1 MRKPEYLSP
10 TGIKAWSEDR
20 DDFYARYL
28 CDNRTDREPQTL
40 PMSIGSSFDAH
51 VKSYL
56 HGVLMGEKANPRFE
70 LQALFEEQVEPHN
83 RDWALDN
90 GRVCFE
96 RYKESGALADLLQ
109 ELKKAIGTPMFEIE
123 VKGTVTA
130 NMSGVPFLGKPDI
143 YFTNRHGMPVIYD
156 WKVNGWCSKSNV
168 SPKPGY
174 LRLRHGSSNRG
185 LDKGCHKDACPS
197 YMQNMLINSAHQLQ
211 MVDED
216 WARQLA
222 VYGWVCGMDVG
233 SEFIVGIDQI
243 ACKPTGGAYPEMRIA
258 EHRCIIGSDFQW
270 ATFGRA
276 CQIWNAIKTGHVF
289 TELSKEE
296 NDARCAALDG
306 RSALTA
312 SLSKSDDPSERA
324 FGKL

>member
-10 TGIKAWSEDR
+10 TGVKAWAESR
-20 DDFYARYL
+20 DDFYIRYL
-28 CDNRTDREPQTL
+28 SDNRSPRDPQTQ
-40 PMSIGSSFDAH
+40 PMSIGSAFDAH

-70 LQALFEEQVEPHN
+70 LRALFEEQVEPHN
-83 RDWALDN
+83 RDWAWEH
-90 GRVCFE
+90 GKVCFD
-96 RYKESGALADLLQ
+96 RYKLSGALADLLS
-109 ELKKAIGTPMFEIE
+109 ELRGAIGDPMFEIE

-130 NMSGVPFLGKPDI
+130 SMSGVPFLGKPDI
-143 YFTNRHGMPVIYD
+143 YFTNKHGMPVIYD

-174 LRLRHGSSNRG
+174 LKLRHGSADRSK
-185 LDKGCHKDACPS
+185 DKGAHRDACPS
-197 YMQNMLINSAHQLQ
+197 YKQNMLINSAHNLE

-222 VYGWVCGMDVG
+222 IYGWVCGMDVG

-243 ACKPTGGAYPEMRIA
+243 ACKPEGLYPEIRIA

-270 ATFGRA
+270 ATFGKA
-276 CQIWNAIKTGHVF
+276 CQIWNAIVTGHVF
-289 TELSKEE
+289 TDMSKEE

-306 RSALTA
+306 QSALKAELST
-312 SLSKSDDPSERA
+312 SLDPSERA
-324 FGKL
+324 FAGL